1 MSDEISRYEAVQAEE
16 KKQAQEQAAKDAEA
30 KRAQEEKAVK
40 KQTFMQALG
49 GSKIWNTR
57 KQMPKIW
64 YLML

>member
-40 KQTFMQALG
+40 KQTFMQALER
-49 GSKIWNTR
+49 TR
-57 KQMPKIW
+57 KSGIPGNRCRRSGI
-64 YLML
+64 

>member
-40 KQTFMQALG
+40 KQTFMQA
-49 GSKIWNTR
+49 
-57 KQMPKIW
+57 
-64 YLML
+64 

>member
-40 KQTFMQALG
+40 KQTFMQALER
-49 GSKIWNTR
+49 IENLEYQETDAEDLD
-57 KQMPKIW
+57 I
-64 YLML
+64 